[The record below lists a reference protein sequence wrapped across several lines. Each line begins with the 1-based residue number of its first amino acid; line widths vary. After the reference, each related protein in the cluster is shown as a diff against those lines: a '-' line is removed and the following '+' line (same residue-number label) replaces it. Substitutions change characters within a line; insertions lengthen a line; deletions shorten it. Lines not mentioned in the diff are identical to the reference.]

1 MAQQIVIDRNG
12 QWFLNTGAYV
22 IVDTETG
29 NRFESGKLTKVKS
42 NEWVKSQPTLV
53 ECNEDGEALH
63 GESTEVLEPA
73 GVTVPA
79 VPTPEP
85 KAPVTPAE
93 NLADKVPAEKID
105 SKTAKK

>member
-29 NRFESGKLTKVKS
+29 NRFESGKLTKVEP

-79 VPTPEP
+79 VPMEEP
-85 KAPVTPAE
+85 AVSVAPAE
-93 NLADKVPAEKID
+93 TLADKVSAEKID
-105 SKTAKK
+105 SKIAKK